1 MDPATSSSSSSSGS
15 DSDDDA
21 HAAQAPR
28 VTVRRGRKL
37 KREVQTQANIEWLSN
52 LLTDIDVATD
62 LGGVE
67 SSEKL
72 AAAAAGLVEEAFGMK
87 NQTNSS
93 IPSDVQDVEVGEES
107 FAEEVTRESGMDLA
121 QERENMM
128 IQQACGHL
136 MAKDSKDIRKSE
148 SSAVVEEN
156 IAVAI
161 EEYIATNGC
170 SPEEAAEEVMLNQS
184 SLLGNEDI
192 PACQFAPPDDF
203 SLSQPPSNQ
212 PPSNHP
218 SAARDIQFHLHR
230 AFDLWF
236 EECVES
242 LEALQHRMEAIQSKS
257 VAENGELSLVH
268 GNIHGQTSHGAIAE
282 DISVFWV
289 HWHGNGGTYG
299 RPATLDSEN
308 RVKCIVATGALREPR
323 NFSSVSIIHPAIGV
337 KMERVRGFRGTLR
350 PQVPSRVLR
359 LRDIWQ
365 TALIARDHVEN
376 STMFCG
382 GDPNEKC
389 FICNKT
395 AVDTSSS
402 DMQNSDVFMKC
413 PLCLLSS
420 HSKCGFLLLEYSK
433 EREGFS
439 FPDSLDLA
447 AIDPPDVLSSE
458 DMSLKRI
465 LGCTQ
470 ENNNGVMGDLF
481 QETNNIGPV
490 LHCCCVQEF
499 VIALLIFVVR
509 RHGKDSTH
517 SLNTFDLHCK
527 LLEPL

>member
-15 DSDDDA
+15 DSDNDDA
-21 HAAQAPR
+21 AEHAAQAPR
-28 VTVRRGRKL
+28 VAVRRGRKL

-52 LLTDIDVATD
+52 LLSDIDVATD
-62 LGGVE
+62 MGGVE
-67 SSEKL
+67 SSSEKL

-107 FAEEVTRESGMDLA
+107 FAEEVIRESGMDLA

-136 MAKDSKDIRKSE
+136 TAKDCKDMRKSK

-161 EEYIATNGC
+161 DEYVNTNGC

-192 PACQFAPPDDF
+192 PACQFASPDDF
-203 SLSQPPSNQ
+203 SLSQ

-218 SAARDIQFHLHR
+218 SAARDIQFHLHP

-268 GNIHGQTSHGAIAE
+268 GNIYGQPSQGAIAE

-289 HWHGNGGTYG
+289 HWQGNGGTYG
-299 RPATLDSEN
+299 RPATLDSDN

-323 NFSSVSIIHPAIGV
+323 KFSSVSIIHPAIGV
-337 KMERVRGFRGTLR
+337 KMERVRGHRGTLR
-350 PQVPSRVLR
+350 PQVPNRVLR

-365 TALIARDHVEN
+365 TALIARDRVEN
-376 STMFCG
+376 STIFCG

-402 DMQNSDVFMKC
+402 DMQNSDDFMKC

-420 HSKCGFLLLEYSK
+420 HSKCGLLLLEYSK

-439 FPDSLDLA
+439 FPDSVDLA
-447 AIDPPDVLSSE
+447 AIDPPDVFSSE

-470 ENNNGVMGDLF
+470 ENNDGVMGDLF
-481 QETNNIGPV
+481 QETNNIV
-490 LHCCCVQEF
+490 FAYNCVEVQF
-499 VIALLIFVVR
+499 MKPNLQ
-509 RHGKDSTH
+509 TM
-517 SLNTFDLHCK
+517 
-527 LLEPL
+527 

>member
-15 DSDDDA
+15 DSDDA

-28 VTVRRGRKL
+28 VAVRRGRKL
-37 KREVQTQANIEWLSN
+37 KREVQTQANIAWLSN
-52 LLTDIDVATD
+52 LLADVDVATD
-62 LGGVE
+62 MGGAE

-72 AAAAAGLVEEAFGMK
+72 AAAAAELVEEAFGMK

-107 FAEEVTRESGMDLA
+107 FAEEVTRDSGMDLA

-136 MAKDSKDIRKSE
+136 MAKDSKDICKSK

-161 EEYIATNGC
+161 EEYITTNGC

-192 PACQFAPPDDF
+192 PACQFASPDAF

-218 SAARDIQFHLHR
+218 SAARDIQFHLHP

-268 GNIHGQTSHGAIAE
+268 GNIHGTTSQGATA

-289 HWHGNGGTYG
+289 HWLGNGGTYG

-337 KMERVRGFRGTLR
+337 KMERVRGYRGTLR
-350 PQVPSRVLR
+350 PQVPGRVLR

-365 TALIARDHVEN
+365 TALIARDRVEN
-376 STMFCG
+376 STMFLG
-382 GDPNEKC
+382 HDPNEKC

-402 DMQNSDVFMKC
+402 DNSDDFMKC

-420 HSKCGFLLLEYSK
+420 HSKCGLLLLEYSK

-439 FPDSLDLA
+439 FPETLDLA
-447 AIDPPDVLSSE
+447 AIDPPDVFSSE

-465 LGCTQ
+465 LGRTQ
-470 ENNNGVMGDLF
+470 ENNDGVMGDLF
-481 QETNNIGPV
+481 HETSNIV
-490 LHCCCVQEF
+490 F
-499 VIALLIFVVR
+499 A
-509 RHGKDSTH
+509 H
-517 SLNTFDLHCK
+517 SFWEIQFMKPNWRTMSCTVAACK
-527 LLEPL
+527 NL